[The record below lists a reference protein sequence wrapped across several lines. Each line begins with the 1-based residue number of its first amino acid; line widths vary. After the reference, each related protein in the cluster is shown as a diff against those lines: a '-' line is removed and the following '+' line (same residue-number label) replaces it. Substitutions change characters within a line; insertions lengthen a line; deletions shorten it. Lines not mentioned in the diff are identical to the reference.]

1 MVIREAVRF
10 GDGYL
15 YTEEEGLSETEEEYG
30 EQTEQAE
37 LQAMEQ
43 VLDESQSSQPDEIQT
58 DQPEE
63 NFQSGKAHSPERT
76 GSGFYAAWTDIY
88 KEARGYLYGTQEAEP
103 DAEAAYEI
111 MKEEAENGNAYAMH
125 DMGKIYAQGI
135 FVEPDKEMAQ
145 EWYGKALA
153 AMLSVEEEKA
163 DTYLEYRI
171 GKMYQYGLGTAEDL
185 SEAVKW
191 FHWRQSRSIGLHY
204 ILLVCCICMGKAWSR
219 MRKKPACF
227 FTLP

>member
-63 NFQSGKAHSPERT
+63 NFNPAKHIPRSGPAADFMPHGRT
-76 GSGFYAAWTDIY
+76 STR
-88 KEARGYLYGTQEAEP
+88 K
-103 DAEAAYEI
+103 
-111 MKEEAENGNAYAMH
+111 
-125 DMGKIYAQGI
+125 QG
-135 FVEPDKEMAQ
+135 A
-145 EWYGKALA
+145 
-153 AMLSVEEEKA
+153 
-163 DTYLEYRI
+163 
-171 GKMYQYGLGTAEDL
+171 
-185 SEAVKW
+185 
-191 FHWRQSRSIGLHY
+191 
-204 ILLVCCICMGKAWSR
+204 ICMVH
-219 MRKKPACF
+219 RKRSLTQRRPMKS
-227 FTLP
+227 